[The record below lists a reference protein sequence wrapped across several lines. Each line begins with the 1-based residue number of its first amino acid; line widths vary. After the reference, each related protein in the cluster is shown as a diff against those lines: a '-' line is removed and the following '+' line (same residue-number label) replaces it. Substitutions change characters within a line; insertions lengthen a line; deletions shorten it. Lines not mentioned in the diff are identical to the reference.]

1 MRYFVTGGAGFIG
14 SHLVDRLIQD
24 GGEVTVFD
32 NLCSGKPEFLA
43 EHENNPKFEFVQG
56 DLLDLELLKSTL
68 KNYDQVFHI
77 AANPDIRLGTE
88 VTDTDLKQGTIATYN
103 VLEAM
108 RLNTVKNI
116 AFSSSSTVYGEASVI
131 PTPEDYGPLVP
142 ISLYGAA
149 KLASEAL
156 ITAYANTFDMNG
168 WIFRFA
174 NIIGDRGTH
183 GILVDFIN
191 KLRKNPQE
199 LEILGDGTQSKSYLL
214 VQECVD
220 AIIFAVNNSH
230 EKVNIFNLGSTD
242 RITVTRIAE
251 LVVEELGLEAVKFNY
266 TGGKRGWRGDIP
278 QMMLAIAKINELG
291 WQPSSSSEDAIRASI
306 KSLLQTM

>member
-1 MRYFVTGGAGFIG
+1 MKSFVTGGAGFIG

-32 NLCSGKPEFLA
+32 NLCSGKPEFMA

-56 DLLDLELLKSTL
+56 DLLDLELLKNTI

-108 RLNTVKNI
+108 RLNNVKNI

-191 KLRKNPQE
+191 KLRKSPQE

-220 AIIFAVNNSH
+220 AILFAVNNSR

-242 RITVTRIAE
+242 QISVTRIAE
-251 LVVEELGLEAVKFNY
+251 LVVEELGLEDVKFKY

-278 QMMLAIAKINELG
+278 QMMLAIAKVNEVG
-291 WQPSSSSEDAIRASI
+291 WQPKSSSEDAIRASI

>member
-1 MRYFVTGGAGFIG
+1 MKSFVTGGAGFIG
-14 SHLVDRLIQD
+14 SHLVDSLIQD
-24 GGEVTVFD
+24 GGQVTVFD
-32 NLCSGKPEFLA
+32 NLCSGKPEFMA
-43 EHENNPKFEFVQG
+43 QHEDNPNFKFVQG
-56 DLLDLELLKSTL
+56 DLLDLELLKEHLT
-68 KNYDQVFHI
+68 NYDHVFHI

-108 RLNTVKNI
+108 RVNAVKNI
-116 AFSSSSTVYGEASVI
+116 AFSSSSTVYGEADLI

-156 ITAYANTFDMNG
+156 ITAYANTFEMNG

-191 KLRKNPQE
+191 KLRANPQE
-199 LEILGDGTQSKSYLL
+199 LEILGDGSQAKSYLL
-214 VQECVD
+214 VQECVE
-220 AIIFAVNNSH
+220 AILFAINNSH
-230 EKVNIFNLGSTD
+230 KKVNIFNLGSTD
-242 RITVTRIAE
+242 QISVTRIAE
-251 LVVEELGLEAVKFNY
+251 VVVEELGLENVSFNY

-278 QMMLAIAKINELG
+278 KMMLAIAKINELG
-291 WQPSSSSEDAIRASI
+291 WQPTHSSEDAIRVSI
-306 KSLLQTM
+306 KSLLETL